1 MAAVHPPSPQRGL
14 PRILIAEDDGEMR
27 RLLVGALARDGYEV
41 LSAPNGI
48 ELLSDLAASLL
59 NPQERRP
66 DLIITDMRMPGVSGL
81 DILSGLRADGWR
93 MPVIVITAFGDAK
106 LHAEVERYP
115 GAEILDKPFDLD
127 DLRQRVK
134 HHLGQD

>member
-1 MAAVHPPSPQRGL
+1 
-14 PRILIAEDDGEMR
+14 MR

-93 MPVIVITAFGDAK
+93 MPVIVITAFGDPK
-106 LHAEVERYP
+106 LHAEVERFP

-134 HHLGQD
+134 RHLGQA